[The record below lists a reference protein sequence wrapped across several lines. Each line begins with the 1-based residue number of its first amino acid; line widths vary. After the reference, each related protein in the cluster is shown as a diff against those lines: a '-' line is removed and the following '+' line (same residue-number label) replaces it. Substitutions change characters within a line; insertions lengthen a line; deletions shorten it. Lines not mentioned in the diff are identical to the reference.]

1 MQIKGYRGP
10 QEIAEILEKS
20 LEWDF
25 DIFKLEILTEKRYSI
40 MKEKFIRNSLFSF
53 FLVKFN
59 DK

>member
-10 QEIAEILEKS
+10 QEIAEILQKC

-40 MKEKFIRNSLFSF
+40 LKKNLYVTYFLSFS
-53 FLVKFN
+53 
-59 DK
+59 

>member
-25 DIFKLEILTEKRYSI
+25 DIFKLEVLTEKRYSI
-40 MKEKFIRNSLFSF
+40 SKKNLCITCYFLSFS
-53 FLVKFN
+53 
-59 DK
+59 